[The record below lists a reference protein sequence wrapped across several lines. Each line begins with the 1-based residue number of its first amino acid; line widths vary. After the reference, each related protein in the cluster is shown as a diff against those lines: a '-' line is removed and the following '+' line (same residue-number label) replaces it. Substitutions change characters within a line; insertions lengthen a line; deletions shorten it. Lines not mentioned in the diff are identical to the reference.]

1 MKKTDLLKILDKIA
15 PVDLAED
22 WDNCGM
28 QVDLGKEEINRVLVA
43 MEVTQDVISEAEKQ
57 GADMIITHHP
67 LLFSFIAITSLRA
80 WNVNEKNIIDLVK
93 KDIEVYSAHTCFDA
107 APGGVNDYICRLLGI
122 ERVKTF
128 AGEIARIGRLKE
140 PVMLEEYEKYVNE
153 KLGKPGAVMCCGD
166 PKKLVRRVAV
176 CTGYGGE
183 LWEEAWKEG
192 ADLFISGEFKHHE
205 MAYMSQSSMAFMAA
219 GHAGTE
225 WIFVPD
231 MAEQLKKFS
240 LGELE
245 IIEYKNHQI
254 PFDRVY

>member
-15 PVDLAED
+15 PVSLAED

-43 MEVTQDVISEAEKQ
+43 MEVTQDVIEKAREC
-57 GADMIITHHP
+57 GADMIIAHHP
-67 LLFSFIAITSLRA
+67 LLFSYIAITSLRA
-80 WNVNEKNIIDLVK
+80 GNVNERNIIDLVQSGL
-93 KDIEVYSAHTCFDA
+93 EVYSSHTCFDA
-107 APGGVNDYICRLLGI
+107 APGGVNDYLCKLLGI
-122 ERVKTF
+122 ERVRTF

-140 PVMLEEYEKYVNE
+140 PVRLEEYAKTVSE
-153 KLGKPGAVMCCGD
+153 KLQAPPAMIVQGD
-166 PKKLVRRVAV
+166 PKKLIRNVAV

-183 LWEEAWKEG
+183 FWEEACKEG

-205 MAYMSQSSMAFMAA
+205 MCYMSQTDMAFIGA

-231 MAEQLKKFS
+231 MAQQLKLMT
-240 LGELE
+240 LGELD
-245 IIEYKNHQI
+245 IIQYEDHQI
-254 PFDRVY
+254 PYRTL